1 MKCGSRSVL
10 LLATFCLALC
20 VPAMQAA
27 ETVLVPLRAEWRY
40 ATGAQEASSPDPGA
54 WRGAGFDDSAWTLSP
69 AAFGYGEPELG
80 TDLAQLDPP
89 MRRNYTSV
97 FLRRT
102 FEVAALE
109 DLQSYDLSALY
120 DDGFIVW
127 INGIEVL
134 RVNMQGD
141 PGDPVSIE
149 DDALRSHEAR
159 EFETFVITGIRE
171 YVNEGTNQL
180 AIQAFNVSPTS
191 SDFYFEMTLVDPF
204 GPDLTP
210 PGILSRIPAP
220 GSVVRRLE
228 QLEVSFDEPVSGVD
242 ASDLLVNGVPAE
254 DVRGFDAGPY
264 VFNFAQPV
272 PGEVTFSWSA
282 DSAITDRAAVSNG
295 FQGGSWTCSLDPN
308 APAEPVVISEFL
320 ASNRAGLRDEDGDS
334 SDWLEL
340 HNEGETTVG
349 LAGWSLS
356 DEPGRPGKW
365 IFPDV
370 SLEPGGY
377 LVVFA
382 SGKDRREPG
391 GQLHTN
397 FSLSSEGEFLGLFNA
412 EAPRSAVDSYESF
425 PPQRSDHSY
434 GKGPGGELG
443 YFFEPSP
450 DRVNSAAQLR
460 VSFVENPVL
469 SHERGLYSESFQLE
483 ILSATEGAGIYY
495 TLDGEVPDA
504 NSGELYTGPLE
515 IAASRSRAAVTLRA
529 AAYRPG
535 YLPSEIVT
543 HSFIFPDDVL
553 TQPSNPAGFPNRWSG
568 APRADYEMDQQV
580 TGNPAYTES
589 VRQGLRSLPTLSIIA
604 RVDDVFGSRGLYSNP
619 GGEGVSWERG
629 CSVEL
634 VWPDGKEGFQI
645 DCGIRILGGASR
657 NARIPKHSFRLLF
670 KSDYGRPRL
679 KYQLFDESPVDCFDT
694 LVLRANYNNSWVHW
708 DGGQRRR
715 AMLLRDQFA
724 KDTTLDMGQPGCHGR
739 FVHLYI
745 GGLYWGIFNLV
756 ERPSAPFAADHMGGE
771 KEEWDALNS
780 GSPIDGTGAAWSQV
794 QAAASA
800 VGSDAS
806 RLFALRNQ
814 LDIENLIDY
823 LLVNYY
829 GANHDWDHHNWYAAR
844 HRVPGGQWRFFSWD
858 AERILE
864 GVNDNRISVNNG
876 NAPTGIHNRLRTNE
890 EYRVIFGDRVH
901 RHFFNGGALT
911 PEATEA
917 RFLRRTNE
925 LEPAI
930 ACESARWGDYRRDV
944 DQWRNGP
951 YEFYRPDSHWQVEK
965 NRLQATYFPRR
976 SANVLNA
983 LRSAGLYPRT
993 AAPVFSRFGG
1003 VVQPGF
1009 NLAISR
1015 PAGQQGAIYYSL
1027 DGSDPRVPGSGAISP
1042 AAMVYEGEVSIRDYS
1057 VVKARIL
1064 SGQNWSALNEAVFQL
1079 PPAYEDLHISE
1090 LMYNPP
1096 GGQDLEFIELQN
1108 SGDLT
1113 IDLSGLS
1120 FSNGIDYTFRQ
1131 GAVLAPGE
1139 FYLLV
1144 ANEAA
1149 FLAAFPDA
1157 PVRGEYSDSLSN
1169 GGEKVTLKDRENL
1182 TIVSVDYDDEG
1193 FWPISA
1199 DGYGRSLVLAA
1210 PGGNPDRPLSWRASA
1225 EIHGSPGQANGLP
1238 GAPRVWINELVAA
1251 AGGAAGGIELHNPDD
1266 QQADVSG
1273 WFLGDEKTG
1282 FGVAPRFQLPAGSV
1296 ISPGGYLFIS
1306 PGGALQL
1313 AANGGEIYL
1322 GSSVTE
1328 PAEWITGTRYGI
1340 LEPGRSSGTWVHS
1353 TGRDFTVLSS
1363 PTPGEENSSPHVG
1376 EVVINE
1382 IHYHPPEPEQGAS
1395 SMEFVE
1401 LFNRSASEQPLYD
1414 AALGAGWRL
1423 NGLRDPADE
1432 NDFTFPPGT
1441 VIPAQGYL
1449 LVVSGDP
1456 ARFRENHGLPPSVT
1470 VVGPFGGGIANDG
1483 ERLSLW
1489 KPAGPD
1495 GGELLLDHVRFND
1508 RPPWP
1513 ATPDGGGTSLERV
1526 STAVYGNE
1534 AANWG
1539 ASAVQGGTPGLFNT
1553 IAIEEERGGWQIPGD
1568 ITQDGSFDLTDGIA
1582 LLGYLFQGTPASLP
1596 CGDGTAEDPAN
1607 ISLLDDNGDGG
1618 VNLSDAVY
1626 ILVYLF
1632 SGGPPPVLGSDC
1644 IQLTGCEQVCGQ

>member
-1 MKCGSRSVL
+1 MKCSAFSIFLKGV
-10 LLATFCLALC
+10 FCLALC
-20 VPAMQAA
+20 IPAMQGA
-27 ETVLVPLRAEWRY
+27 ETVLVQVEAEWKY
-40 ATGAQEASSPDPGA
+40 VTGAQEASSPDPGA
-54 WRGAGFDDSAWTLSP
+54 WRSLEFDDSAWTVSP

-80 TDLAQLDPP
+80 TDFALLDPP

-109 DLQSYDLSALY
+109 DLESYDLSALY

-127 INGIEVL
+127 INGLEVL
-134 RVNMQGD
+134 RVNMEGD

-159 EFETFVITGIRE
+159 EFEPFVITDIRN
-171 YVNEGTNQL
+171 YVTAGTNQL
-180 AIQAFNVSPTS
+180 AIHAFNVSPTS
-191 SDFYFEMTLVDPF
+191 SDFKFDMTLVDPF
-204 GPDLTP
+204 GPDVTP
-210 PGILSRIPAP
+210 PGILSRIPSP
-220 GSVVRRLE
+220 GSVVRRLGQVE
-228 QLEVSFDEPVSGVD
+228 LSFDEPVSGVG

-254 DVRGFDAGPY
+254 EVRGFDAGPY
-264 VFNFAQPV
+264 VFNFAQPA
-272 PGEVTFSWSA
+272 PGEVVFSWSA
-282 DSAITDRAAVSNG
+282 DSAITDRAAVPNG
-295 FQGGSWTCSLDPN
+295 FQGESWTCRLDPD

-334 SDWLEL
+334 SDWIEL
-340 HNEGETTVG
+340 HNEGEISVG

-356 DEPGRPGKW
+356 DEPGKPGKW
-365 IFPDV
+365 VFPDV
-370 SLEPGGY
+370 SIAPGGY
-377 LVVFA
+377 LLVFA
-382 SGKDRREPG
+382 SGKDRRDPA

-397 FSLSSEGEFLGLFNA
+397 FGLSSEGEFLGIFNA
-412 EAPRSAVDSYESF
+412 EAPRAVVYQYESF
-425 PPQRSDHSY
+425 PPQRPDHSF
-434 GKGPGGELG
+434 GTGAGGGTG

-450 DRVNSAAQLR
+450 GRVNPDAQMR

-469 SHERGLYSESFQLE
+469 SHERGLYTGSFQLE
-483 ILSATEGAGIYY
+483 ILSATDGARIYY
-495 TLDGEVPDA
+495 TLDGEVPDSA
-504 NSGELYTGPLE
+504 RGELYTRPVE
-515 IAASRSRAAVTLRA
+515 IAGAASRAVVTLRV
-529 AAYRPG
+529 AAYKDG
-535 YLPSEIVT
+535 YLPSEIAT
-543 HSFIFPDDVL
+543 HSYIFPDNVL
-553 TQPSNPAGFPNRWSG
+553 SQPSNPAGFPSSWSG
-568 APRADYEMDQQV
+568 APRADYEMDPQI

-589 VRQGLRSLPTLSIIA
+589 VREGLRALPTLSIIA
-604 RVDDVFGSRGLYSNP
+604 KVDDIFGSRGLYSNP

-679 KYQLFDESPVDCFDT
+679 KYNLFEESPVDCFDT

-724 KDTTLDMGQPGCHGR
+724 KDTTLAMGQPGCYGR

-794 QAAASA
+794 QSAASA
-800 VGSDAS
+800 VGSDDS
-806 RLFALRNQ
+806 RFFALRNQ

-823 LLVNYY
+823 LVMNYY
-829 GANHDWDHHNWYAAR
+829 GANHDWDNHNWYAAR

-864 GVNDNRISVNNG
+864 GVNDNRLSVNQG
-876 NAPTGIHNRLRTNE
+876 NAPTGLHNRLRTND
-890 EYRVIFGDRVH
+890 EYRVLFGDRVH

-925 LEPAI
+925 IEPAI

-976 SANVLNA
+976 SGIVLNA
-983 LRSAGLYPRT
+983 LTSAGLYPRT

-1003 VVQPGF
+1003 VVEPGF
-1009 NLAISR
+1009 NLVISR
-1015 PAGQQGAIYYSL
+1015 PAGQQGTIYYSL
-1027 DGSDPRVPGSGAISP
+1027 DGNDPRVPGSGAISP
-1042 AAMVYEGEVSIRDYS
+1042 TAMIYNGGVSIRDYS

-1079 PPAYEDLHISE
+1079 PPVYDDLRISE
-1090 LMYNPP
+1090 IMYNPP
-1096 GGQDLEFIELQN
+1096 AGQDFEFIELEN

-1120 FSNGIDYTFRQ
+1120 FSNGIDYTFRE
-1131 GAVLAPGE
+1131 GTVLAPGE
-1139 FYLLV
+1139 FHLLV
-1144 ANEAA
+1144 ANEWA
-1149 FLAAFPDA
+1149 FLGAFPDA
-1157 PVRGEYSDSLSN
+1157 PARGEYSDSLSN
-1169 GGEKVTLKDRENL
+1169 GGEKVTLKDREGG
-1182 TIVSVDYDDEG
+1182 TIVSVDYDDED
-1193 FWPISA
+1193 FWPLSA
-1199 DGYGRSLVLAA
+1199 DGYGRSLVLADPA
-1210 PGGNPDRPLSWRASA
+1210 GDPDRPLTWRASA
-1225 EIHGSPGQANGLP
+1225 EIHGSPGRANGMP
-1238 GAPRVWINELVAA
+1238 GTPRVWINEVVA
-1251 AGGAAGGIELHNPDD
+1251 AGGGDAGGIELYNPGTE
-1266 QQADVSG
+1266 QADVSG
-1273 WFLGDEKTG
+1273 WFLGDEKTE
-1282 FGVAPRFQLPAGSV
+1282 FGVSPMFQLPAGSV
-1296 ISPGGYLFIS
+1296 IPSRGYLFIS
-1306 PGGALQL
+1306 SGGALQP

-1322 GSSVTE
+1322 GSSVAE
-1328 PAEWITGTRYGI
+1328 PAEWMTGMRYGVV
-1340 LEPGRSSGTWVHS
+1340 EPGRSSGTWVHS
-1353 TGRDFTVLSS
+1353 TGRDFTVLNSA
-1363 PTPGEENSSPHVG
+1363 TPGEENSLPRVG
-1376 EVVINE
+1376 QVVINE
-1382 IHYHPPEPEQGAS
+1382 IHYHPLESQQGAAP
-1395 SMEFVE
+1395 MEFVE
-1401 LFNRSASEQPLYD
+1401 LFNRSSSDQSLYD

-1423 NGLRDPADE
+1423 NGLRDPADQ
-1432 NDFTFPPGT
+1432 NDFTFPQGT
-1441 VIPAQGYL
+1441 VIPARGYL

-1456 ARFRENHGLPPSVT
+1456 EQFRENHGLPAAVI
-1470 VVGPFGGGIANDG
+1470 VAGPFGGGIANDG

-1489 KPAGPD
+1489 RPATED
-1495 GGELLLDHVRFND
+1495 GGETLLDHVRFND

-1513 ATPDGGGTSLERV
+1513 ATPDGGGTSLERI

-1582 LLGYLFQGTPASLP
+1582 LLGYLFQGTPARLP
-1596 CGDGTAEDPAN
+1596 CGDGTADDPAN
-1607 ISLLDDNGDGG
+1607 ISLLDDNGDGD

-1632 SGGPPPVLGSDC
+1632 SGGPPPVLGADC
-1644 IQLTGCEQVCGQ
+1644 VQVTGCEQVCGE